1 LFRQSESQ
9 KLKSQIVWEVKVTY
23 RTVGKALPR
32 IEGVGK
38 VTGETKYAADLP
50 FENLLWAKVLRAS
63 VPHARIVNIDTSK
76 AKALKGVRA
85 VLTGADVKNI
95 YVGTRVKDQPVLAY
109 DKVRM
114 SGDAVAAVAADNEE
128 IAEEAIGLIDVQY
141 EELPYVEDP
150 VEALKPSAPL
160 IHDDRGKYNNA
171 PKLPEGVSPHN
182 LQSYVLWK
190 NGDVEAGFQKAARIF
205 EHTFRTPLSHHG
217 YIEPCACTV
226 QVHDDGRVE
235 VWASNKGPWGL
246 RDQMAED
253 FGLEKE
259 KIKIHIVHVGGDFG
273 AKASLVDVP
282 VAYYLSKATKQP
294 VKLVFDYT
302 DELLAGGHRHPAV
315 LALRTGV
322 DQDGHFTAIKATI
335 HFSGGA
341 YGSQKANPQVTV
353 LGGRRLASMY
363 RVPAIRC
370 ETYCSYTNQVPCTQT
385 RTPGSPQVVFAFES
399 QVDIIAKEMGI
410 DALEMR
416 RRNILHNGDANPMGE
431 KWSDILMGEVL
442 ERVVKTSG
450 WMKNGAKKNRGW
462 GMALYDRGTPEGKA
476 SSALTLEA
484 NGRVNILTGVPD
496 VGPGYYTVSQQMVC
510 ETLGLPPEKVGVVFK
525 DTDSLPFDPGTGGSK
540 QTNTSGHAVNQSAH
554 EVREKLVALAAREL
568 GCQPDEIRQEG
579 GKLTAPNKKS
589 TTTQNMIE
597 LAVKENGGPIFHLTN
612 FVPKDMP
619 KVTGFA
625 AQVAEVEVDPI
636 TGRVR
641 VLNLTTAHDTGTV
654 LNHLTLTGQIEGGII
669 TGLGFALME
678 ENPMI
683 DGKIATLTMGE
694 SKLPCIA
701 DVPPLKTVLVESP
714 TGPTP
719 FGGKAIAEN
728 PNVPT
733 AAAIANAVADACGA
747 RIFDLPLSPEK
758 VFWAL
763 RGKINK

>member
-1 LFRQSESQ
+1 LAFRT
-9 KLKSQIVWEVKVTY
+9 I
-23 RTVGKALPR
+23 GKTLPR
-32 IEGVGK
+32 VEGEGK
-38 VTGETKYAADLP
+38 VTGQTKYAADLP

-85 VLTGADVKNI
+85 VLTGADVKDI
-95 YVGTRVKDQPVLAY
+95 YVGTRVKDQPVLAF
-109 DKVRM
+109 DRVRM
-114 SGDAVAAVAADNEE
+114 AGDAVAAVAADSEE

-141 EELPYVEDP
+141 EDLPYVEDP

-160 IHDDRGKYNNA
+160 IHDDRGKYKNA

-190 NGDVEAGFQKAARIF
+190 NGDIEAGFQKAARVF

-217 YIEPCACTV
+217 YLEPCACTV

-246 RDQMAED
+246 REQMAED
-253 FGLEKE
+253 FGLEKG
-259 KIKIHIVHVGGDFG
+259 KIKVHIVHVGGDFG
-273 AKASLVDVP
+273 AKASLIDVP

-322 DQDGHFTAIKATI
+322 DQNGHFTAVKATI

-363 RVPAIRC
+363 RVPAISC

-410 DALEMR
+410 DALELR
-416 RRNILHNGDANPMGE
+416 RRNILHDGDANPMGE
-431 KWSDILMGEVL
+431 KWTDILMGEVL

-450 WMKNGAKKNRGW
+450 WKKNGAKKNRGW

-484 NGRVNILTGVPD
+484 DGRVNILTGVPD

-568 GCQPDEIRQEG
+568 GCHPEEIRQEG

-589 TTTQNMIE
+589 TTMEKMIV
-597 LAVKENGGPIFHLTN
+597 LAVKENGGPVFHLTN

-625 AQVAEVEVDPI
+625 AQVAEVEVDPN

-683 DGKIATLTMGE
+683 DGKIASLTMGE
-694 SKLPCIA
+694 FKLPCIA

-763 RGKINK
+763 QGKINN

>member
-1 LFRQSESQ
+1 LAFRT
-9 KLKSQIVWEVKVTY
+9 I
-23 RTVGKALPR
+23 GKGLPR
-32 IEGVGK
+32 IEGEGK
-38 VTGETKYAADLP
+38 VTGQTKYAADLP
-50 FENLLWAKVLRAS
+50 FEDLLWAKVLRAS
-63 VPHARIVNIDTSK
+63 VPHARIVKVDTSK

-85 VLTGADVKNI
+85 VLTGADVKDI

-114 SGDAVAAVAADNEE
+114 GGDAVAAVAADSEE
-128 IAEEAIGLIDVQY
+128 VAEEAIGLIDVEY
-141 EELPYVEDP
+141 EELPYVGDP
-150 VEALKPSAPL
+150 VEALKPTAPL
-160 IHDDRGKYNNA
+160 IHEDRNRYRNA
-171 PKLPEGVSPHN
+171 AKLPEGMPGHN

-226 QVHDDGRVE
+226 QVHSDERVE
-235 VWASNKGPWGL
+235 VWPSNKGPWGL
-246 RDQMAED
+246 REQMAED
-253 FGLEKE
+253 FGVPKE
-259 KIKIHIVHVGGDFG
+259 KIKVHIVHVGGDFG
-273 AKASLVDVP
+273 AKASLIDVP
-282 VAYYLSKATKQP
+282 IAYYLAKAAGGKP

-315 LALRTGV
+315 LSLKTGV
-322 DQDGHFTAIKATI
+322 AADGTFTAIKADI
-335 HFSGGA
+335 YFSGGA

-363 RVPAIRC
+363 RVPAISC
-370 ETYCSYTNQVPCTQT
+370 ETYCSYTNQVACTQT

-410 DALEMR
+410 DALELR
-416 RRNILHNGDANPMGE
+416 RRNILHDGDANPMGE

-450 WMKNGAKKNRGW
+450 WKKNGARKNRGW

-484 NGRVNILTGVPD
+484 DGKVNILTGVPD

-540 QTNTSGHAVNQSAH
+540 QTNTSGHAVKKSAD
-554 EVREKLVALAAREL
+554 EVREKLINLAAREL
-568 GCQPDEIRQEG
+568 GCQPSEIQQQC
-579 GKLTAPNKKS
+579 GKLSGPNKKS
-589 TTTQNMIE
+589 TTTQKMIE
-597 LAVKENGGPIFHLTN
+597 LAVKENGGPVFHLTN

-625 AQVAEVEVDPI
+625 AQVAEVEVDPT
-636 TGRVR
+636 TGGVR

-654 LNHLTLTGQIEGGII
+654 LNHLTLTGQIEGGVV
-669 TGLGFALME
+669 TGFGFALME
-678 ENPMI
+678 DNPMV
-683 DGKIATLTMGE
+683 DGKIATLTLGE

-719 FGGKAIAEN
+719 YGGKAIAEN

-733 AAAIANAVADACGA
+733 AAAIANAIADACGV
-747 RIFDLPLSPEK
+747 RLFELPLSAEK
-758 VFWAL
+758 IYWAL
-763 RGKINK
+763 NGKK

>member
-1 LFRQSESQ
+1 M
-9 KLKSQIVWEVKVTY
+9 
-23 RTVGKALPR
+23 
-32 IEGVGK
+32 
-38 VTGETKYAADLP
+38 P

-63 VPHARIVNIDTSK
+63 VPHARIVNIDISR

-85 VLTGADVKNI
+85 VLTGADVKDI

-114 SGDAVAAVAADNEE
+114 SGDAVAAVAADSEE

-150 VEALKPSAPL
+150 IEALKPSAPL
-160 IHDDRGKYNNA
+160 IHEDRNKYRNA
-171 PKLPEGVSPHN
+171 AKLPEGMPGHN

-190 NGDVEAGFQKAARIF
+190 NGDLEAGFQKAARIF

-226 QVHDDGRVE
+226 QVHADGRVE
-235 VWASNKGPWGL
+235 VWPSNKGPWGL
-246 RDQMAED
+246 REQMAED
-253 FGLEKE
+253 FGVPQD

-273 AKASLVDVP
+273 AKASLIDVP
-282 VAYYLSKATKQP
+282 VAYYLSKATGRP

-315 LALRTGV
+315 LSLRTGV

-363 RVPAIRC
+363 RVPAISC

-399 QVDIIAKEMGI
+399 QVEIIAKEMGI
-410 DALEMR
+410 DALELR
-416 RRNILHNGDANPMGE
+416 RRNILHDGDANPMGE
-431 KWSDILMGEVL
+431 KWSDILMSEVL

-450 WMKNGAKKNRGW
+450 WKKGGERKNRGW

-484 NGRVNILTGVPD
+484 DGKVNILTGVPD

-568 GCQPDEIRQEG
+568 GCQPEEIQQQG
-579 GKLTAPNKKS
+579 GKLTAPDKKS
-589 TTTQNMIE
+589 TTTQKMIE
-597 LAVKENGGPIFHLTN
+597 LAVKENGGPVFHLTN
-612 FVPKDMP
+612 YVPKDMP

-625 AQVAEVEVDPI
+625 AQVAEVEVDPT
-636 TGRVR
+636 TGGVS

-654 LNHLTLTGQIEGGII
+654 LNHLTLTGQIEGGVV
-669 TGLGFALME
+669 TGFGFALME
-678 ENPMI
+678 ENPMV
-683 DGKIATLTMGE
+683 DGKIATLTLGE

-719 FGGKAIAEN
+719 YGGKAIAEN

-733 AAAIANAVADACGA
+733 AAAIANAIADACGA
-747 RIFDLPLSPEK
+747 RLFELPLSAEK
-758 VFWAL
+758 IYWAL
-763 RGKINK
+763 NGKK

>member
-1 LFRQSESQ
+1 LGFRTIG
-9 KLKSQIVWEVKVTY
+9 KS
-23 RTVGKALPR
+23 LPR
-32 IEGVGK
+32 IEGEGK
-38 VTGETKYAADLP
+38 VTGQTKYAADLP
-50 FENLLWAKVLRAS
+50 FEHLLWAKVLRAS
-63 VPHARIVNIDTSK
+63 VPHARIVNIDISR

-85 VLTGADVKNI
+85 VLTGADVKDI

-114 SGDAVAAVAADNEE
+114 SGDAVAAVAADSEE

-150 VEALKPSAPL
+150 IEALKPSAPL
-160 IHDDRGKYNNA
+160 IHEDRNKYRNA
-171 PKLPEGVSPHN
+171 AKLPEGMPGHN

-190 NGDVEAGFQKAARIF
+190 NGDLDAGFAKAARIF

-226 QVHDDGRVE
+226 QVHSDGRVE
-235 VWASNKGPWGL
+235 VWPSNKGPWGL
-246 RDQMAED
+246 REQMAED
-253 FGLEKE
+253 FGVPAE

-273 AKASLVDVP
+273 AKASLIDVP
-282 VAYYLSKATKQP
+282 IAYYLSKATGRP

-302 DELLAGGHRHPAV
+302 DELLAGGHRHPAI

-363 RVPAIRC
+363 RVPAISC

-399 QVDIIAKEMGI
+399 QVDIIAKEIGI
-410 DALEMR
+410 DALELR
-416 RRNILHNGDANPMGE
+416 RRNILHDDDANPMGE
-431 KWSDILMGEVL
+431 KWTDILMGEVL

-450 WMKNGAKKNRGW
+450 WKKGGAKKNRGW

-484 NGRVNILTGVPD
+484 DGKVNILTGVPD

-540 QTNTSGHAVNQSAH
+540 QTNTSGHAVHQSAH
-554 EVREKLVALAAREL
+554 EVRAKLVALAAREL
-568 GCQPDEIRQEG
+568 GCQPEEIQQQG
-579 GKLTAPNKKS
+579 AKLTAPDKKS
-589 TTTQNMIE
+589 TTTQKMIE
-597 LAVKENGGPIFHLTN
+597 LAVKENGGPVFHLTN
-612 FVPKDMP
+612 YVPKDMP

-625 AQVAEVEVDPI
+625 AQVAEVEVDPT
-636 TGRVR
+636 TGGVS

-654 LNHLTLTGQIEGGII
+654 LNHLTLTGQIEGGVV
-669 TGLGFALME
+669 TGFGFALME
-678 ENPMI
+678 ENPMV
-683 DGKIATLTMGE
+683 DGKIATLTLGE

-719 FGGKAIAEN
+719 YGGKAIAEN

-733 AAAIANAVADACGA
+733 AAAIANAIADACGA
-747 RIFDLPLSPEK
+747 RLFELPLSAEK
-758 VFWAL
+758 IYWAL
-763 RGKINK
+763 NGKK

>member
-1 LFRQSESQ
+1 MAFRT
-9 KLKSQIVWEVKVTY
+9 I
-23 RTVGKALPR
+23 GKALPR
-32 IEGVGK
+32 IEGEGK
-38 VTGETKYAADLP
+38 VTGQTKYAADLP
-50 FENLLWAKVLRAS
+50 FEGLLWAKVLRS
-63 VPHARIVNIDTSK
+63 SLPHARIVKIDTSK
-76 AKALKGVRA
+76 AKALAGVHA
-85 VLTGADVKNI
+85 VLTGADVKDI

-109 DKVRM
+109 DKVRTC
-114 SGDAVAAVAADNEE
+114 GDAIAAVAAESE
-128 IAEEAIGLIDVQY
+128 AIADEAIGLIDVEY
-141 EELPYVEDP
+141 EELPYVDDP
-150 VEALKPSAPL
+150 VEALKPTSPL
-160 IHDDRGKYNNA
+160 IHEDRNKYKNA
-171 PKLPEGVSPHN
+171 AKLPEGMSGHN
-182 LQSYVLWK
+182 LQSHVLWK
-190 NGDVEAGFQKAARIF
+190 NGDIEAGFQKAARIF

-226 QVHDDGRVE
+226 YAHDDGRVE
-235 VWASNKGPWGL
+235 VWPSNKGPWGL

-253 FGLEKE
+253 FGVPKE
-259 KIKIHIVHVGGDFG
+259 KIKIYIVHVGGDFG
-273 AKASLVDVP
+273 AKASLIDVP
-282 VAYYLSKATKQP
+282 VAYYLSKATKRP

-315 LALRTGV
+315 LSLRTGV
-322 DQDGHFTAIKATI
+322 DQEGNFTAIKAAI
-335 HFSGGA
+335 YFSGGA

-363 RVPAIRC
+363 RCPAIHV
-370 ETYCSYTNQVPCTQT
+370 ETFCAYTNQVPCTQT
-385 RTPGSPQVVFAFES
+385 RTPGSPQVAFAFES

-410 DALEMR
+410 DALELR
-416 RRNILHNGDANPMGE
+416 RRNILHDGDANPMGE
-431 KWSDILMGEVL
+431 KWTDILMGEVL

-450 WMKNGAKKNRGW
+450 WKKGGGKNNRGW

-484 NGRVNILTGVPD
+484 DGKVNILTGVPD

-554 EVREKLVALAAREL
+554 EVREKLINLAAREL
-568 GCQPDEIRQEG
+568 GCQPDEIEQQG

-589 TTTQNMIE
+589 TTTQKMIE
-597 LAVKENGGPIFHLTN
+597 LAVKENGGPVFHLTN
-612 FVPKDMP
+612 YVPKDMP

-625 AQVAEVEVDPI
+625 AQVAEVEVDPT
-636 TGRVR
+636 TGGVR

-654 LNHLTLTGQIEGGII
+654 LNHLTLTGQIEGGVV
-669 TGLGFALME
+669 TGFGFALME

-683 DGKIATLTMGE
+683 DGKIATLTLGE

-719 FGGKAIAEN
+719 YGGKAIAEN

-733 AAAIANAVADACGA
+733 AAAIANAIADACGV
-747 RIFDLPLSPEK
+747 RLFELPLTAEK
-758 VFWAL
+758 IYWAMQQ
-763 RGKINK
+763 KS

>member
-1 LFRQSESQ
+1 MAFRT
-9 KLKSQIVWEVKVTY
+9 I
-23 RTVGKALPR
+23 GKTLPR
-32 IEGVGK
+32 IEGEGK
-38 VTGETKYAADLP
+38 VTGQTKYAADLP

-85 VLTGADVKNI
+85 VLTGADVKDI

-114 SGDAVAAVAADNEE
+114 GGDAVAAVAADSEE

-141 EELPYVEDP
+141 EELPYVDDP

-160 IHDDRGKYNNA
+160 IHDDRGKYKNA

-190 NGDVEAGFQKAARIF
+190 NGELEAGFQKAAQIF

-226 QVHDDGRVE
+226 HVHDDGRVE

-246 RDQMAED
+246 REQMAED
-253 FGLEKE
+253 FGVPQE

-273 AKASLVDVP
+273 AKASLIDVP
-282 VAYYLSKATKQP
+282 VAYYLSKATKRP
-294 VKLVFDYT
+294 VKLIFDYT

-363 RVPAIRC
+363 RSPAISC

-399 QVDIIAKEMGI
+399 QVEIIAKEMGI
-410 DALEMR
+410 DALELR
-416 RRNILHNGDANPMGE
+416 RRNILRDGDANPMGE
-431 KWSDILMGEVL
+431 KWTDIVMGEVL

-450 WMKNGAKKNRGW
+450 WKKGGAKKNRGW

-484 NGRVNILTGVPD
+484 DGRVNILTGVPD

-554 EVREKLVALAAREL
+554 EVREKLVVLAAREL
-568 GCQPDEIRQEG
+568 GCQPEEIQQQG

-589 TTTQNMIE
+589 TTTQKMIE
-597 LAVKENGGPIFHLTN
+597 LAVKENGGPVFHLTN

-625 AQVAEVEVDPI
+625 AQVAEVEVDPT
-636 TGRVR
+636 TGGVK

-654 LNHLTLTGQIEGGII
+654 LNHLTLTGQIEGGVV
-669 TGLGFALME
+669 TGVGFALME

-683 DGKIATLTMGE
+683 DGKIATLTLGE

-733 AAAIANAVADACGA
+733 AAAIANAIADACGV
-747 RIFDLPLSPEK
+747 RLFELPLTSEK
-758 VFWAL
+758 IYWAMN
-763 RGKINK
+763 GKKETT

>member
-1 LFRQSESQ
+1 LAFRT
-9 KLKSQIVWEVKVTY
+9 I
-23 RTVGKALPR
+23 GKTLPR
-32 IEGVGK
+32 IEGEGK
-38 VTGETKYAADLP
+38 VTGQTKYAADLP

-76 AKALKGVRA
+76 AKALDGVRA
-85 VLTGADVKNI
+85 VLTGADVKDI

-114 SGDAVAAVAADNEE
+114 GGDAVAAVAADSEE

-150 VEALKPSAPL
+150 VEALKASAPL
-160 IHDDRGKYNNA
+160 IHEDRGKYRNA
-171 PKLPEGVSPHN
+171 PKLPEGISPHN

-190 NGDVEAGFQKAARIF
+190 NGDVEAGFQKAARVF

-246 RDQMAED
+246 REQMAED
-253 FGLEKE
+253 FGVPQE

-273 AKASLVDVP
+273 AKASLIDVP
-282 VAYYLSKATKQP
+282 VAYYLSKATKRP

-322 DQDGHFTAIKATI
+322 DQDGHFTAIQATI

-363 RVPAIRC
+363 RCPAISC

-399 QVDIIAKEMGI
+399 QVEIIAKEMGI
-410 DALEMR
+410 DALELR
-416 RRNILHNGDANPMGE
+416 RRNILHDGDANPMGE
-431 KWSDILMGEVL
+431 KWTDILMGEVL

-450 WMKNGAKKNRGW
+450 WKKGGAKKNRGW

-476 SSALTLEA
+476 SSALTLETD
-484 NGRVNILTGVPD
+484 GKVSILTGVPD

-510 ETLGLPPEKVGVVFK
+510 ETLGLPAEKVGVVFK

-540 QTNTSGHAVNQSAH
+540 QTNTSGHAVHQSAH

-568 GCQPDEIRQEG
+568 GCRPEEVQQEG

-589 TTTQNMIE
+589 TTTQKMIE
-597 LAVKENGGPIFHLTN
+597 LAVRENGGPIFHLTN

-625 AQVAEVEVDPI
+625 AQVAEVEVDPA
-636 TGRVR
+636 TGGVR

-654 LNHLTLTGQIEGGII
+654 LNHLTLTGQIEGGVV
-669 TGLGFALME
+669 TGFGFALME
-678 ENPMI
+678 ENPMV
-683 DGKIATLTMGE
+683 DGKITTLTLGE

-733 AAAIANAVADACGA
+733 AAAIANAIADACGV
-747 RIFDLPLSPEK
+747 RLYELPLTAEK
-758 VFWAL
+758 IYRAMN
-763 RGKINK
+763 GKN

>member
-1 LFRQSESQ
+1 MAFRT
-9 KLKSQIVWEVKVTY
+9 I
-23 RTVGKALPR
+23 GKTLPR
-32 IEGVGK
+32 IEGEGK
-38 VTGETKYAADLP
+38 VTGQTKYAADLP

-76 AKALKGVRA
+76 AKALDGVRA
-85 VLTGADVKNI
+85 VLTGADVKDI
-95 YVGTRVKDQPVLAY
+95 YVGTRVKDQPVLGY

-114 SGDAVAAVAADNEE
+114 GGDAVAAVAADSEE

-150 VEALKPSAPL
+150 VEALKASAPL
-160 IHDDRGKYNNA
+160 IHEDRGKYRNA
-171 PKLPEGVSPHN
+171 PKLPEGISPHN

-190 NGDVEAGFQKAARIF
+190 NGDVEAGFQKAARVF

-246 RDQMAED
+246 REQMAED
-253 FGLEKE
+253 FGVPQE

-273 AKASLVDVP
+273 AKASLIDVP
-282 VAYYLSKATKQP
+282 VAYYLSKATKRP

-322 DQDGHFTAIKATI
+322 DQDGHFTAIQATI

-363 RVPAIRC
+363 RCPAISC

-399 QVDIIAKEMGI
+399 QVEIIAKEMGI
-410 DALEMR
+410 DALELR
-416 RRNILHNGDANPMGE
+416 RRNILHDGDANPMGE
-431 KWSDILMGEVL
+431 KWTDILMGEVL

-450 WMKNGAKKNRGW
+450 WKKGGAKKNRGW

-476 SSALTLEA
+476 SSALTLETD
-484 NGRVNILTGVPD
+484 GKVSILTGVPD

-510 ETLGLPPEKVGVVFK
+510 ETLGLPAEKVGVVFK

-540 QTNTSGHAVNQSAH
+540 QTNTSGHAVHQSAH

-568 GCQPDEIRQEG
+568 GCRPEEVQQEG

-589 TTTQNMIE
+589 TTTQKMIE
-597 LAVKENGGPIFHLTN
+597 LAVRENGGPIFHLTN

-625 AQVAEVEVDPI
+625 AQVAEVEVDPA
-636 TGRVR
+636 TGGVR

-654 LNHLTLTGQIEGGII
+654 LNHLTLTGQIEGGVV
-669 TGLGFALME
+669 TGFGFALME
-678 ENPMI
+678 ENPMV
-683 DGKIATLTMGE
+683 DGKITTLTLGE

-733 AAAIANAVADACGA
+733 AAAIANAIAHACGV
-747 RIFDLPLSPEK
+747 RLYELPLTAEK
-758 VFWAL
+758 IYRAMN
-763 RGKINK
+763 GKN